1 MRFLTRIN
9 RNYLIMFSLLLAG
22 ITLSGYFILH
32 AVILR
37 NTKENLLSKEYLIE
51 KQILQ
56 SGEIPNLLPVLEV
69 NKTIDTSGVKP
80 LFKEIEIWNER
91 EKENEIFLEF
101 SDKIKVDGS
110 FYFIKLRQS
119 VFENEDLVIALVLT
133 LFVLLA
139 SAFIISY
146 RVTKRINKTIWA
158 DFEQNLLYI
167 ESFSLTGNKEI
178 SLLKSEIEEF
188 DRLNRAIENM
198 TEKLKTDYTALK
210 EFTENSAHEIQTPI
224 TIALLNLDEIL
235 QANLDPATFKKVAST
250 VSSLKRLSSLNQ
262 SLTLLTKIENRQ
274 FIPLNDININD
285 LLNSCLL
292 EFESLFQLK
301 KITLEIL
308 AEDIYTLNINK
319 QLAGIMLSNLLSN
332 SVNHNINNGLIQIT
346 LKKSSLMIC
355 NTGTENSFT
364 DENIFN
370 RFVKG
375 PSKSFGLGLA
385 IVKKICETHDLEIH
399 YIKKDLHCFIINSKS

>member
-1 MRFLTRIN
+1 MKFLTRIN
-9 RNYLIMFSLLLAG
+9 RNYLIMFSLLLAA
-22 ITLSGYFILH
+22 ITLAGYFILH

-37 NTKENLLSKEYLIE
+37 DTRENLLSKEYLIE
-51 KQILQ
+51 KQIIQ
-56 SGEIPNLLPVLEV
+56 SGEIPNLLPVLDV
-69 NKTIDTSGVKP
+69 KKTDDTSIVKP

-101 SDKIKVDGS
+101 SNKISVNGS
-110 FYFIKLRQS
+110 FFLIKIRQS

-139 SAFIISY
+139 SAFFISY
-146 RVTKRINKTIWA
+146 LVTKRMNKTIWT
-158 DFEQNLLYI
+158 DFEQNLLFI
-167 ESFSLTGNKEI
+167 ESFSLTGNKDI
-178 SLLKSEIEEF
+178 SLLKSDIEEF
-188 DRLNRAIENM
+188 DRLNMVIKNM
-198 TEKLKTDYTALK
+198 TEKLKTDYTVLK

-224 TIALLNLDEIL
+224 SIALLNLDEIL
-235 QANLDPATFKKVAST
+235 QNNLEPDTFKKVAAT
-250 VSSLKRLSSLNQ
+250 VSALKRLSSLNQ

-274 FIPLNDININD
+274 FIPHDDININD
-285 LLNSCLL
+285 LLKSCLH
-292 EFESLFQLK
+292 EFEALFQLK
-301 KITLEIL
+301 KIKMEIL
-308 AEDIYTLNINK
+308 AEDIYTLKINK

-332 SVNHNINNGLIQIT
+332 SVNHNLNNGLIQIK
-346 LKKSSLMIC
+346 LKKNSLSIC
-355 NTGTENSFT
+355 NTGPETELT

-375 PSKSFGLGLA
+375 KSKSFGLGLA

>member
-69 NKTIDTSGVKP
+69 KKTIDTLGVNP

-101 SDKIKVDGS
+101 SDKIKVNGS

-133 LFVLLA
+133 LFILLA

-146 RVTKRINKTIWA
+146 LVTKRMNKTIWT
-158 DFEQNLLYI
+158 DFEQNLYYI
-167 ESFSLTGNKEI
+167 ESFSFSGNKSI
-178 SLLKSEIEEF
+178 SLLKSDIEEF
-188 DRLNRAIENM
+188 DRLNRVIKNM
-198 TEKLKTDYTALK
+198 TEKLKTDYNALK

-235 QANLDPATFKKVAST
+235 QNNLDPDTFKKVAATGSA
-250 VSSLKRLSSLNQ
+250 LKRLSSLNQ

-274 FIPLNDININD
+274 FIPEDVIDIND
-285 LLNSCLL
+285 LLRNYLH
-292 EFESLFQLK
+292 EFEPLFQIK
-301 KITLEIL
+301 KIEMQLL
-308 AEDIYTLNINK
+308 SEDIFTLKINK
-319 QLAGIMLSNLLSN
+319 QLAGIMISNLLSN
-332 SVNHNINNGLIQIT
+332 SVNHNLNHGLIQIT
-346 LKKSSLMIC
+346 LKKNSLSIC
-355 NTGTENSFT
+355 NTGPETEFT

-375 PSKSFGLGLA
+375 QSKSFGLGLA

-399 YIKKDLHCFIINSKS
+399 YIKKDLHCFLINSKS